1 MDEVFLR
8 TEGLCKTYLMGRE
21 RVHALSDVHLCIRRN
36 SFTGVIGPSGSGKST
51 LLHLLGGLD
60 RATAGRILVDGMD
73 LEAMD
78 ENALAAYRRRSVGF
92 IFQTFNLMPSMTAL
106 ENVAFPLRF
115 AGVPRRQRLARA
127 HQLLDQVGLPDRAFH
142 RPDELSGGEQQRVA
156 TARALALDPQ
166 LILADEPTGNLDSRT
181 GLQIMNLLAE
191 LHNQGRTVVV
201 VSHDPRLTR
210 FTTDIIRLLD
220 GRVVHEREY
229 EAALQIAGAQDPS
242 LTEKPLDAST

>member
-1 MDEVFLR
+1 MDEVLLR
-8 TEGLCKTYLMGRE
+8 AEGLCKTYIMGRE
-21 RVHALSDVHLCIRRN
+21 RVHALTDVHLSVRRN

-73 LEAMD
+73 LETMD

-92 IFQTFNLMPSMTAL
+92 IFQTFNLMASMTAL

-127 HQLLDQVGLPDRAFH
+127 HHRLDQVGVADRAFH

-156 TARALALDPQ
+156 AARALALDPL

-191 LHNQGRTVVV
+191 LHSQGRTVIV
-201 VSHDPRLTR
+201 VSHDPRITR

-220 GRVVHEREY
+220 GRVVPEPEY
-229 EAALQIAGAQDPS
+229 EAALQLA
-242 LTEKPLDAST
+242 ASHPHS

>member
-1 MDEVFLR
+1 MDEVLLR
-8 TEGLCKTYLMGRE
+8 AEGLCKTYVMGRE
-21 RVHALSDVHLCIRRN
+21 RVHALTDVQLSIQRN

-60 RATAGRILVDGMD
+60 RATAGHILVDGME
-73 LEAMD
+73 LETMD

-92 IFQTFNLMPSMTAL
+92 IFQTFNLMASMTAL

-127 HQLLDQVGLPDRAFH
+127 HHLLEEVGVADRAFH

-156 TARALALDPQ
+156 AARALALDPQ

-181 GLQIMNLLAE
+181 GLQIMNLLAR
-191 LHNQGRTVVV
+191 LHSQGRTVIV
-201 VSHDPRLTR
+201 VSHDPRITR
-210 FTTDIIRLLD
+210 FATHIIRLLD
-220 GRVVHEREY
+220 GRIVGEQEY
-229 EAALQIAGAQDPS
+229 EAALRLVGAQEPS
-242 LTEKPLDAST
+242 